1 MFVKAKQDNKYVP
14 QGDETTK
21 ALPNALAEMFG
32 YKAWHCLIDHWL
44 AEQRPISKMQYTC

>member
-32 YKAWHCLIDHWL
+32 IQGL
-44 AEQRPISKMQYTC
+44 ALLN